1 MSICGLHEYYIN
13 IIRAGTHPEGLR
25 CAKNRD
31 SLRVGIWD
39 SSLETERILVYI
51 ASIEMST
58 LEVKIP
64 DLLLKQVNEVA
75 MKEKVSVD
83 QIVSIALAAQVS
95 ASQARESI
103 SSRAKRV
110 DWQKVDDILARVPAQ
125 PPLPGDE
132 VD

>member
-1 MSICGLHEYYIN
+1 
-13 IIRAGTHPEGLR
+13 
-25 CAKNRD
+25 
-31 SLRVGIWD
+31 
-39 SSLETERILVYI
+39 
-51 ASIEMST
+51 MST

-64 DLLLKQVNEVA
+64 DLLFKQLNEVA
-75 MKEKVSVD
+75 AKEKVSVD

-110 DWQKVDDILARVPAQ
+110 DWRKVDDILDRVPAN

-132 VD
+132 AD

>member
-1 MSICGLHEYYIN
+1 
-13 IIRAGTHPEGLR
+13 
-25 CAKNRD
+25 
-31 SLRVGIWD
+31 V
-39 SSLETERILVYI
+39 
-51 ASIEMST
+51 ST

-64 DLLLKQVNEVA
+64 DLLLQQINEIA
-75 MKEKVSVD
+75 AKEEVSVD

-110 DWQKVDDILARVPAQ
+110 DWRKVDDILARVPDN

-132 VD
+132 LN

>member
-1 MSICGLHEYYIN
+1 
-13 IIRAGTHPEGLR
+13 
-25 CAKNRD
+25 
-31 SLRVGIWD
+31 
-39 SSLETERILVYI
+39 
-51 ASIEMST
+51 MST

-75 MKEKVSVD
+75 VREKVSVD

-110 DWQKVDDILARVPAQ
+110 DWHKVDDILARVPAN
-125 PPLPGDE
+125 PPLDDE
-132 VD
+132 VP

>member
-1 MSICGLHEYYIN
+1 
-13 IIRAGTHPEGLR
+13 
-25 CAKNRD
+25 
-31 SLRVGIWD
+31 V
-39 SSLETERILVYI
+39 
-51 ASIEMST
+51 ST

-64 DLLLKQVNEVA
+64 DLLLMQINEMA
-75 MKEKVSVD
+75 AKEKVSVD

-110 DWQKVDDILARVPAQ
+110 DWRKVDDILARVPDN

-132 VD
+132 LD

>member
-1 MSICGLHEYYIN
+1 MS
-13 IIRAGTHPEGLR
+13 R
-25 CAKNRD
+25 
-31 SLRVGIWD
+31 
-39 SSLETERILVYI
+39 
-51 ASIEMST
+51 

-64 DLLLKQVNEVA
+64 DLLFKQVNEVA
-75 MKEKVSVD
+75 AKEKVSVD

-110 DWQKVDDILARVPAQ
+110 DWRKVDDILDRVPAN

-132 VD
+132 AD